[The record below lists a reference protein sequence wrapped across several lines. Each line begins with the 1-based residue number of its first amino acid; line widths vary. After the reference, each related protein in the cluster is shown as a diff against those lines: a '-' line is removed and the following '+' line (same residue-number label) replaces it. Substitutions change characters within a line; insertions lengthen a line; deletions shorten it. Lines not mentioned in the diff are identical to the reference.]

1 MNAMKKITSLLLAS
15 LLAVGAPAALAETAP
30 AEIAPAEIA
39 PAQPELGARVKDII
53 EVDGY
58 QFKDLNDNGELDP
71 YEDWRLTPEERADN
85 LLSMMDA
92 SQKAAQMVHLTL
104 VTKKD
109 SWFTKDN
116 VGFALVYEYIF
127 DVEEE
132 DEEDEEE
139 DEDGEEAVQVTGSA
153 MNAAVKTNE
162 IQELS
167 ESSELGIPVLFSMD
181 TEAGAAFVK
190 DATFL
195 PDEINLG
202 AANDEALT
210 ARYYEV
216 LRDELKAIGV
226 RMALSPDA
234 DLITDPRWG
243 RNQECYSEDT
253 DVVQKLI
260 KVAVQTLQGGSSLT
274 ADSVMATVKHF
285 PGAGA
290 QTDGLDGTPLTISE
304 DSIELHLAGFRAAI
318 DAGVAAVMPYGYSTV
333 PYLGGDAV
341 ENCADQSAAVMTD
354 LLRGEMGYTGIIQ
367 TDWGLNFV
375 GATNAGADILGG
387 AGVRSTRQLVDEV
400 DEARLTDACRRILI
414 AKFQMGLFENP
425 YVDEAAAEQIV
436 GSEANRAI
444 AKEAAAKSFTLVK
457 YENAASLAGQQF
469 IVTGEL
475 ANDVRCLN
483 SGWTAKE
490 PVEIEGTTILQAL
503 QAKAGADNVTYIET
517 AADVPADL
525 SGVTAVVVVGEK
537 SGTHEPA
544 WGTATLEFPQEQ
556 TELIEALDKAGANV
570 VAVVVMNRAYV
581 LSPIAEAADSVL
593 LVYRPGVTC
602 GAEAVADTLFGEN
615 AITGKLPFQIP
626 ASMEQV
632 LAQRED
638 LPKDIVDPLYEYGFG
653 IETESFGR

>member
-1 MNAMKKITSLLLAS
+1 MKKWIAVLLAAIMCMG
-15 LLAVGAPAALAETAP
+15 LLPALAEEAP
-30 AEIAPAEIA
+30 V
-39 PAQPELGARVKDII
+39 QPELEARVKDII
-53 EVDGY
+53 KVDGL

-71 YEDWRLTPEERADN
+71 YEDWRLTAEERAEN

-104 VTKKD
+104 VSKKD
-109 SWFTKDN
+109 SWFSKDN

-127 DVEEE
+127 EMEEPDEEDEDDEE
-132 DEEDEEE
+132 DEEDE
-139 DEDGEEAVQVTGSA
+139 DTLTITSHA
-153 MNAAVKTNE
+153 MNAAVITNE

-167 ESSELGIPVLFSMD
+167 ESSELGIPVIFSMD

-202 AANDEALT
+202 AANDEAIT
-210 ARYYEV
+210 EKYYEV
-216 LRDELKAIGV
+216 LKEELMAMGV

-243 RNQECYSEDT
+243 RNQECYSEDVE
-253 DVVQKLI
+253 VVEKLI
-260 KVAVQTLQGGSSLT
+260 AVAVQALQNGDTLT
-274 ADSVMATVKHF
+274 AESVMACVKHF

-290 QTDGLDGTPLTISE
+290 QTNGVDGSPLTISE
-304 DSIELHLAGFRAAI
+304 DTLELHLAGFYAAI
-318 DAGVAAVMPYGYSTV
+318 EAGVAAVMPYGYSTV

-341 ENCADQSAAVMTD
+341 ENSADQSSAVMTD
-354 LLRGEMGYTGIIQ
+354 LLRGTMGYTGIIQ

-400 DEARLTDACRRILI
+400 DEERLTDACRRILI

-425 YVDEAAAEQIV
+425 YVDEAQAEEII
-436 GSEANRAI
+436 GSDAHKEI

-457 YENAASLAGQQF
+457 YENASSLAGQKF
-469 IVTGEL
+469 IVAGEL
-475 ANDVRCLN
+475 ADNVRCLN

-490 PVEIEGTTILQAL
+490 PVEIDGTTILEAL
-503 QAKAGADNVTYIET
+503 TAKAGEENVTYIAE

-537 SGTHEPA
+537 SGTHDPA
-544 WGTATLEFPQEQ
+544 WGAANLEFPEAQVA
-556 TELIEALDKAGANV
+556 LIDALDKAGANV

-581 LSPIAEAADSVL
+581 LTPVVEAADTVL
-593 LVYRPGVTC
+593 LVYRPGVTS
-602 GAEAVADTLFGEN
+602 GAEAVADCLFGET

-626 ASMEQV
+626 ASMDQV

-638 LPKDIVDPLYEYGFG
+638 MPKDIENPLFEYGFG
-653 IETESFGR
+653 IDAESFGR